1 MACLLFYAGLY
12 PLHYLVITASQRRT
26 KMLAIPV
33 LDGDAKYTKKSHIYR
48 TPAQRIWAVLLPAA
62 ATCTTDVW
70 FQTAIL
76 SSTIGYDFVL
86 AFANVSG
93 AFLDGFF
100 AEWEA
105 GGVVPNGS
113 KSEALHLISSDM
125 RTTFLST
132 YTSWAGMV
140 GVAASIAHSRSSF
153 LIGFGYIIV
162 SILCAFVAVQLGSDF
177 AKFISSSAPITNTSY
192 QFAKKAQY
200 LLHRLMAVLILY
212 IIASYI
218 YLDRGGKQDLIEGKQ
233 FWIASTKWNQ
243 LSLSIL
249 FAVCGAYAGNKV
261 ADDITPNF
269 IQSSVFPMGTLICN
283 ALFGL
288 LGLSL
293 NFMRLSDESW
303 ADSLFLRAFALNFCG
318 AASLFARH
326 ASDNRQLYYGNK
338 KGGWKLAGINIAAN
352 ILFATLLFWIA
363 LEVEIL
369 LNPEATDKKSGRV
382 VRKLLKIL
390 ESRREGQNTV
400 SVG

>member
-1 MACLLFYAGLY
+1 M
-12 PLHYLVITASQRRT
+12 Q
-26 KMLAIPV
+26 AIPV

-48 TPAQRIWAVLLPAA
+48 TPAQRIWVVLLPAV

-76 SSTIGYDFVL
+76 SSAIGYDFVL
-86 AFANVSG
+86 AIANVSG

-100 AEWEA
+100 AEWES
-105 GGVVPNGS
+105 GGALPSGS
-113 KSEALHLISSDM
+113 KSEALHLISEDM
-125 RTTFLST
+125 RASFLST

-140 GVAASIAHSRSSF
+140 SVAASIAHSRSSF
-153 LIGFGYIIV
+153 FIGLGYIIV

-177 AKFISSSAPITNTSY
+177 AKFIASSAPITNTSY
-192 QFAKKAQY
+192 QFAKKAHH
-200 LLHRLMAVLILY
+200 LLRRFMVLLVLY
-212 IIASYI
+212 IIASYA

-243 LSLSIL
+243 LSLSII
-249 FAVCGAYAGNKV
+249 FSVCGAYAGNKV
-261 ADDITPNF
+261 ADDITPKF
-269 IQSSVFPMGTLICN
+269 VESSVLPMGTLICN

-288 LGLSL
+288 LGLTL

-303 ADSLFLRAFALNFCG
+303 DDSLSLRAFALNFCG

-326 ASDNRQLYYGNK
+326 ASDNRQLYYGIK
-338 KGGWKLAGINIAAN
+338 KDGLRLAGINITAN
-352 ILFATLLFWIA
+352 ILSATLLFWIA

-369 LNPEATDKKSGRV
+369 LNPDATNKKSGRV

-390 ESRREGQNTV
+390 ERQRDAKIS
-400 SVG
+400 SI